1 MRFAGRTNGTDARCD
16 HKALLAIP
24 LGSPLAKAGR
34 LGDNSAGDQHMPD
47 INRQVLLVEKPSGKL
62 SPHNFKLVEV
72 NRPEPK
78 DGEVLLRVRY
88 ISLDAANRAWM
99 QGATY
104 RSAVHAN
111 TVMAG
116 GGIGEVVASKAPGF
130 APGDLAFGDTGWQ
143 DFACVTAKHLVK
155 LPKIEPLTHLLSIYG
170 IAGLTA
176 YFGLLTIGQPKS
188 GETVAVSAAAGS
200 VGSIVGQIAKIKGCH
215 VVGIAGGK
223 DKCNWLTSE
232 LGFDAAVDY
241 KAGDVFKV
249 LKASAPKGIDVYF
262 DNVGGDIL
270 EACLPQMN
278 VRGRIA
284 CCGAVSQY
292 DGAPSA
298 TGPRGIPGLI
308 VVKRLI
314 MQGFIVTDFNAQR
327 DQAITELQGW
337 VANGKI
343 KVQEDVIDGLENTPQ
358 ALIGLLAGENRGK
371 RMVKI

>member
-1 MRFAGRTNGTDARCD
+1 MTATV
-16 HKALLAIP
+16 
-24 LGSPLAKAGR
+24 
-34 LGDNSAGDQHMPD
+34 
-47 INRQVLLVEKPSGKL
+47 NRQILLIEKPKEKL
-62 SPHNFKLVEV
+62 GPEHFRLAESPI
-72 NRPEPK
+72 PEPK
-78 DGEVLLRVRY
+78 DGEALVKVRY

-104 RSAVHAN
+104 RAAVE
-111 TVMAG
+111 TDSVMPG
-116 GGIGEVVASKAPGF
+116 GSVAEVVSSKAPGLVS
-130 APGDLAFGDTGWQ
+130 GDLVFADTGWQ
-143 DFACVTAKHLVK
+143 DYAVLPAKHLAK
-155 LPKIEPLTHLLSIYG
+155 LPKVEPMTHLLSVYG

-176 YFGLLTIGQPKS
+176 YFGLLDIGKPRA
-188 GETVAVSAAAGS
+188 GETVVVSAAAGS
-200 VGSIVGQIAKIKGCH
+200 VGSIVGQIAKIKGCR

-223 DKCNWLTSE
+223 LKCDWLVNE

-241 KAGDVFKV
+241 KDGALFKA
-249 LKASAPKGIDVYF
+249 LRAAAPNGIDVYF

-278 VRGRIA
+278 MKGRIA

-292 DGAPSA
+292 DRTPSA

-314 MQGFIVTDFNAQR
+314 MQGFIVMDYMDQR
-327 DQAITELQGW
+327 DEAVAKLQEW
-337 VANGKI
+337 VTSGKL

-371 RMVKI
+371 RMVKV